1 MIGVGSAGYP
11 VTVMAATMSA
21 VIAIICAVA
30 TVINVV
36 YYLKYRKRSV
46 FAVMRLANAF
56 VTGYSVYA
64 HAALLLR
71 GDTAHVALFISV
83 FLLSMQMLVWS
94 LVNLLYLRNY
104 GGDGIIR

>member
-1 MIGVGSAGYP
+1 MIGVGSAGYQ
-11 VTVMAATMSA
+11 VTLMAATMSV
-21 VIAIICAVA
+21 VIAMICAAA
-30 TVINVV
+30 TVMNVV

-64 HAALLLR
+64 HAALLL
-71 GDTAHVALFISV
+71 GGNTAHVALFISV
-83 FLLSMQMLVWS
+83 FLLSLQMLVWS
-94 LVNLLYLRNY
+94 LVNLLYLRHY